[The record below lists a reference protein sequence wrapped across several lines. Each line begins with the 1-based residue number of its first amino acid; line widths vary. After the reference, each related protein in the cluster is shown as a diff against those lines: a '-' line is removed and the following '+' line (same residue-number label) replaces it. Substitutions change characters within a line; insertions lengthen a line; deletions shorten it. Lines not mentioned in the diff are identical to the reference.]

1 MSELFSSALSA
12 DTVLAKINA
21 LYEESLPEMERHCKR
36 WNLSFD
42 NWKYEVDV
50 LRRTVRDSGSIE
62 GLGGLSYGG
71 SRIAQV
77 LANLKSTLYL
87 TDEEYNKYF
96 GGLSIG

>member
-1 MSELFSSALSA
+1 M
-12 DTVLAKINA
+12 
-21 LYEESLPEMERHCKR
+21 
-36 WNLSFD
+36 
-42 NWKYEVDV
+42 
-50 LRRTVRDSGSIE
+50 LRRTVSDSGSIE
-62 GLGGLSYGG
+62 VLGGLSYGV

>member
-1 MSELFSSALSA
+1 MQ
-12 DTVLAKINA
+12 
-21 LYEESLPEMERHCKR
+21 RHCER
-36 WNLSFD
+36 WSLSFD

-50 LRRTVRDSGSIE
+50 LRRTVSDSGSIE
-62 GLGGLSYGG
+62 GLGGL